1 MRVAVLEDNPAR
13 AILLEQTL
21 RLGGHEAV
29 RFREGGALM
38 QALRNEPYAL
48 LLMAWEIPGIPAR
61 DVLLWIRRTL
71 GNELPVMLLS
81 QHDDDDIS
89 PGASP
94 MARMPSCRP
103 RCAAPSWRRA
113 SMRCCGAWRRWRR
126 PAVT

>member
-21 RLGGHEAV
+21 RLSGHEAV

-48 LLMAWEIPGIPAR
+48 LLMAWEVPGIPAR

-71 GNELPVMLLS
+71 GDALPVMLLS
-81 QHDDDDIS
+81 QHNDDDHI
-89 PGASP
+89 
-94 MARMPSCRP
+94 ARC
-103 RCAAPSWRRA
+103 
-113 SMRCCGAWRRWRR
+113 
-126 PAVT
+126 